1 MSVSALLNY
10 KRKFGVG
17 LIGMFLSLVFALS
30 PATTAQARFTDH
42 ISFTQCTGRFSMG
55 TVQLK
60 GGRVTAYGCSNKY
73 FYVTTV
79 STSRANLVAS
89 LDRTKK
95 YPTYTLKS
103 ASQVYQVTTNML
115 YRLDGACYR
124 VWGSISPGS
133 GNGWTFC
140 W

>member
-1 MSVSALLNY
+1 MTVSALLNY
-10 KRKFGVG
+10 SRKFGLAAIGG
-17 LIGMFLSLVFALS
+17 LLSLVVVLS
-30 PATTAQARFTDH
+30 PATASAAFTDH

-95 YPTYTLKS
+95 YPTYTLK
-103 ASQVYQVTTNML
+103 AGSQVFQVTTNML